1 MVPYSKGFTTE
12 TNMKKLLR
20 IIPFIA
26 LIVSIPV
33 YAALVSKPYT
43 FSNNHVA
50 DATQVNADF
59 DTLYSLVNGNLSRTN
74 FANPLQLPNITGD
87 LNLFSGADVNI
98 YSDTGTTLKFKI
110 DGATGDFG
118 IPTARKFYLDGTA
131 LSGDSYI
138 YQPSAN
144 VPTIVAG
151 GVGALEVRSTYVH
164 VNGVDAVVD
173 ATKKFYLD
181 SGGNTYLSESSSD
194 VLRTTVGAST
204 VIEAATTFLT
214 LYTDVAINTTKRFY
228 LDSGSDTYISEVS
241 ANVIRLVGGGS
252 NIIDFRTSITDLY
265 SDFSIL
271 STDKF
276 YFDGGA
282 NTSFRESSADTITA
296 EAGGTDSFSIK
307 STGLGIPAGSKYY
320 LDGVTQAGDTYLTN
334 NSVDGII
341 EAFSNSTNSFTIL
354 NTGVGIP
361 ATNQL
366 FLDGVTQAGNTSI
379 REASADLVAVKVGG
393 TDSLFVNSDG
403 VITSTRQLGEVINCE
418 VNYSA
423 GTITISGR
431 DGVALSATNPCY
443 VGTRGTSNGVV
454 HLAKFTSNVTLT
466 DGAASNTD
474 GNLFGITNVDWAN
487 EMPFFIGVVSN
498 AIGDYFTISRVPLQ
512 VTGSAVGDVCQ
523 KNDTDCDSETDAM
536 ILATGLTLSTM
547 TSANIT
553 QIGWL
558 QATYA
563 TAGSAWTFSESVYT
577 GFNFEYENV
586 WFTMATGQHGAD
598 SGSYLYGNTATA
610 PSWATPA
617 NIAYKYKISRNAIGN
632 FLFTTENAGNAT
644 NGSAGLGL
652 SLALPYNPYL
662 GISGTDAK
670 NDIPCGAY
678 HVAGATAGTAGIL
691 NCSIRT
697 DRVDLYDYSLNV
709 IPCNGFSS
717 TSNDINVTVSLP
729 IAIN

>member
-43 FSNNHVA
+43 FSNNHVS

-118 IPTARKFYLDGTA
+118 IPAARKFYLDGTA

-138 YQPSAN
+138 YEPSAN

-181 SGGNTYLSESSSD
+181 GGGNTYLSESSSD

-214 LYTDVAINTTKRFY
+214 LYTDVGINTTKRFY
-228 LDSGSDTYISEVS
+228 LDGGSDTYISEVS
-241 ANVIRLVGGGS
+241 ANVIRLVVGGS

-276 YFDGGA
+276 YLDGGA

-320 LDGVTQAGDTYLTN
+320 LDGVTQAGD
-334 NSVDGII
+334 
-341 EAFSNSTNSFTIL
+341 
-354 NTGVGIP
+354 
-361 ATNQL
+361 
-366 FLDGVTQAGNTSI
+366 TSI

-431 DGVALSATNPCY
+431 DGAALSATNPCY

>member
-1 MVPYSKGFTTE
+1 MVPYSKGFMIE

-20 IIPFIA
+20 IISF
-26 LIVSIPV
+26 LILVVSIPA

-43 FSNNHVA
+43 FTNNRVA
-50 DATQVNADF
+50 DATQVNANF
-59 DTLYSLVNGNLSRTN
+59 DTLYSLVNGNISRTN
-74 FANPLQLPNITGD
+74 FSNPLELPNITGD

-118 IPTARKFYLDGTA
+118 IPAARKFYLDGTA

-138 YQPSAN
+138 YEASAN

-164 VNGVDAVVD
+164 VNGVDAIVD
-173 ATKKFYLD
+173 ATKKLYLD

-204 VIEAATTFLT
+204 VIEAAPTFLT
-214 LYTDVAINTTKRFY
+214 LFTDVGIASTKQFY
-228 LDSGSDTYISEVS
+228 LDGGGDTSIRESS
-241 ANVIRLVGGGS
+241 ANVI
-252 NIIDFRTSITDLY
+252 
-265 SDFSIL
+265 
-271 STDKF
+271 
-276 YFDGGA
+276 
-282 NTSFRESSADTITA
+282 TA
-296 EAGGTDSFSIK
+296 KAGGTDATSITANGIGVPSGNKIFLDGVNQSGNDYIYQPSADRIDFYAGAAQSLELTSTTAAFGQAVQLTSGNKLYFDSGTNDSIRTSAADTLTAEVGATDSLSIK
-307 STGLGIPAGSKYY
+307 STGLG
-320 LDGVTQAGDTYLTN
+320 V
-334 NSVDGII
+334 
-341 EAFSNSTNSFTIL
+341 
-354 NTGVGIP
+354 P
-361 ATNQL
+361 ATAQV

-393 TDSLFVNSDG
+393 TDSLFVKSDG

-431 DGVALSATNPCY
+431 DGAALSATNPCY

-454 HLAKFTSNVTLT
+454 NLAKFTSNVTLT

-474 GNLFGITNVDWAN
+474 GNLFGITNADWGNA
-487 EMPFFIGVVSN
+487 MPIFIGVVSN

-512 VTGSAVGDVCQ
+512 ITGSAIGDVCQ
-523 KNDTDCDSETDAM
+523 KNDTDCDDETDAM

-547 TSANIT
+547 TDANVT

-586 WFTMATGQHGAD
+586 WFSMVTGQHGAD
-598 SGSYLYGNTATA
+598 SGSYLRGNSGTVPT
-610 PSWATPA
+610 WATPA
-617 NIAYKYKISRNAIGN
+617 NISFTYKIDRKAVAN
-632 FLFTTENAGNAT
+632 LYFTTKTAGNAS
-644 NGSAGLGL
+644 NGSGGNTVA
-652 SLALPYNPYL
+652 LAAPYNLNLAAEIYF
-662 GISGTDAK
+662 
-670 NDIPCGAY
+670 PCGGY
-678 HVAGATAGTAGIL
+678 SVDGASAGTKGIM
-691 NCSIRT
+691 NCIYQTNYINLSDYTGQSI
-697 DRVDLYDYSLNV
+697 L
-709 IPCNGFSS
+709 CNMFTA
-717 TSNDINVTVSLP
+717 TSNDLNVMVYVP
-729 IAIN
+729 VAIN